1 MEQEKLKLMMTCER
15 LTSHRRRLEAA
26 LKFCHSHS
34 MMTSTDD
41 HTHTGAT
48 PSHQQLYRKLSK
60 ATQVIIELVGQKEQ
74 LLAIVTKL
82 RDKGKNYEQDKSRVV
97 PGNTSQ
103 SAQITPNKTIHK
115 HSIGSHGNNKQSIC
129 STPQHS
135 HRSDTQSSSSLH
147 GNTDKHVPSDES
159 LQVTDSFEL
168 SCQKHHEA
176 LERLLNTATAGG
188 LLSSDDDHVPNNS
201 GSFVVRGRSL
211 AHKRPPPGRTHRSR
225 VHKAQQQTTRRVKNP
240 EK

>member
-1 MEQEKLKLMMTCER
+1 
-15 LTSHRRRLEAA
+15 
-26 LKFCHSHS
+26 

-41 HTHTGAT
+41 HTRTEAT
-48 PSHQQLYRKLSK
+48 PTHQQLYRKLSK

-82 RDKGKNYEQDKSRVV
+82 RDKVKNDHEQDKSRVV
-97 PGNTSQ
+97 QVDISQ
-103 SAQITPNKTIHK
+103 STQITPNNKTVHK

-129 STPQHS
+129 STPWHS
-135 HRSDTQSSSSLH
+135 HRGDVQSSSSLH
-147 GNTDKHVPSDES
+147 GNSDKHVPSDES

-168 SCQKHHEA
+168 SCQQHHEA

-188 LLSSDDDHVPNNS
+188 LLSSDDDHVPSNS
-201 GSFVVRGRSL
+201 GSFVVRGL

-225 VHKAQQQTTRRVKNP
+225 DCKTQQQTTRHVKKP

>member
-1 MEQEKLKLMMTCER
+1 MISTGMMGLPFTTIFC
-15 LTSHRRRLEAA
+15 TSSARYSSVNYGNITG
-26 LKFCHSHS
+26 SHDS
-34 MMTSTDD
+34 I
-41 HTHTGAT
+41 TGGHGNIT
-48 PSHQQLYRKLSK
+48 GGHINITGSH
-60 ATQVIIELVGQKEQ
+60 
-74 LLAIVTKL
+74 
-82 RDKGKNYEQDKSRVV
+82 
-97 PGNTSQ
+97 GNIAGGHDNFTGSHGH
-103 SAQITPNKTIHK
+103 I
-115 HSIGSHGNNKQSIC
+115 IGSHGNNEQSIC

-135 HRSDTQSSSSLH
+135 HHGDTQSSSSLH
-147 GNTDKHVPSDES
+147 GYTDKHVPSDES

-188 LLSSDDDHVPNNS
+188 LLSSDDDLVPNNS

-225 VHKAQQQTTRRVKNP
+225 DHKAQQQTTRRVKKP